1 MMLRSALLAV
11 LAIASFTAWA
21 QADWPSRPLRM
32 VVPFPPGG
40 PTDIV
45 ARPVAQRLSESLG
58 QQVIIDNKGGA
69 GGTIGADSVAKA
81 PADGYTLLMGTVG
94 TQAINATLYPAL
106 SYDPV
111 RDFAPVTLVAA
122 APVALVA
129 HPSVPA
135 ATVAE
140 LLVL

>member
-11 LAIASFTAWA
+11 LAIASSAA
-21 QADWPSRPLRM
+21 LGQADWPSRPLRM

-69 GGTIGADSVAKA
+69 GGTIGADFVAKSA
-81 PADGYTLLMGTVG
+81 ADGYTLLMGTVG
-94 TQAINATLYPAL
+94 TQAINATLYPKL

-111 RDFAPVTLVAA
+111 KDF
-122 APVALVA
+122 
-129 HPSVPA
+129 
-135 ATVAE
+135 
-140 LLVL
+140 